1 MARKTSS
8 QQPASFVRA
17 IRSSSTK
24 HIQAMAFFCFLWGFN
39 TCMQRQQRRLRFAH
53 KMPIEHI
60 ATTLALD
67 FSRLLLEDYYG
78 SSSLQNDEASTLR
91 KHIFRV
97 HVRERANDLSR
108 TVPFLATLPNI
119 HILYEPLNGFLFFL
133 GLLFF
138 GFMCP
143 ALWLFGW
150 HGMTWLG
157 LAWHRWKALTHI
169 CSRAQKIHTAC
180 HHIQNGYKCG
190 FQKRISF
197 VLSHWR
203 AHTQMPGSRRIPA
216 HTRAHKFRSAF
227 FLWNKIRWYISAHY
241 FFVLV
246 RTFLI
251 LSFFSFVFMRTR
263 VIVIIVHV
271 YVVPLYVRYN
281 TRHAIDVLDTWK

>member
-91 KHIFRV
+91 IHIFCV

-119 HILYEPLNGFLFFL
+119 YYMNHWTVFLFFL

-157 LAWHRWKALTHI
+157 MASLEGSDTYMQSRTEDTH
-169 CSRAQKIHTAC
+169 CVPPYSKW
-180 HHIQNGYKCG
+180 IQMW
-190 FQKRISF
+190 ISKTNFFRF
-197 VLSHWR
+197 VTL
-203 AHTQMPGSRRIPA
+203 
-216 HTRAHKFRSAF
+216 
-227 FLWNKIRWYISAHY
+227 
-241 FFVLV
+241 
-246 RTFLI
+246 
-251 LSFFSFVFMRTR
+251 TR
-263 VIVIIVHV
+263 VYSNARLKTDSSTHSRTQISLGIF
-271 YVVPLYVRYN
+271 PL
-281 TRHAIDVLDTWK
+281 K